1 MHHPSNVL
9 YLEVLSGVGVM
20 ILLTAWLPS
29 VLRRMRVSLPMLC
42 VGAGAL
48 LTALPDLRPLAV
60 HPLDYPRATE
70 RLSEMVVLVS
80 LMGAGLKIDRLIG
93 LRRWL
98 LTWRLLGIAM
108 PLTIV
113 LLAVLAHN
121 LLGLGVAAALL
132 IGSSLAPTDPVL
144 AADVQVGAPG
154 QEYEDEARFA
164 LTSEAGLND
173 SLAFPF
179 VNLAIVLAG
188 AGYSLADLGPWLMRD
203 VVWKLGAGVVMGYL
217 IGRVLGYLTFHL
229 PSRARLSRRGNG
241 FVAMGATC
249 LAYGLTELVGGYGFL
264 AVFIAALGLRHAC
277 RNDSYHYRL
286 HAFAEEVERLL
297 MMLLLLAFGGMI
309 AYGGLLGATDWR
321 VLLFAALALLV
332 VRPAAGML
340 SLWGAPL
347 PWWEKCVISF
357 FGIRGMGS
365 IYYMAFALDHA
376 SFTDPARLWSV
387 IGWIVLISIV
397 LHGVTVTPALQVLD
411 RWQHPRRP

>member
-1 MHHPSNVL
+1 MHPSNAL
-9 YLEVLSGVGVM
+9 YLEVLTGLGVI
-20 ILLTAWLPS
+20 ILLTAWLPM
-29 VLRRMRVSLPMLC
+29 VLRRMPLSLPIVC
-42 VGAGAL
+42 VGAGAAL
-48 LTALPDLRPLAV
+48 MGLPDLRPLAV
-60 HPLDYPRATE
+60 HPLAYPHTTE
-70 RLSEMVVLVS
+70 RLSELVVIVS
-80 LMGAGLKIDRLIG
+80 LMGAGLKIDRLLG
-93 LRRWL
+93 VRRWM

-113 LLAVLAHN
+113 LLAILAHR
-121 LLGLGVAAALL
+121 LLGLGAAAALL

-154 QEYEDEARFA
+154 EGLEDEARFA

-188 AGYSLADLGPWLMRD
+188 VDYSMGDLGPWLTHD
-203 VVWKLGAGVVMGYL
+203 VVWKLFAGVAMGYL

-229 PSRARLSRRGNG
+229 PSRAKLSRTGDG
-241 FVAMGATC
+241 FVALGATC
-249 LAYGLTELVGGYGFL
+249 LAYGLTQLVDGYGFL
-264 AVFIAALGLRHAC
+264 AVFIAALGLRHAS
-277 RNDSYHYRL
+277 RDDSYHRRL

-297 MMLLLLAFGGMI
+297 MMLLLIAFGGMI

-321 VLLFAALALLV
+321 VVLFAVLTLLV
-332 VRPAAGML
+332 VRPVAGML

-347 PWWEKCVISF
+347 PWWEKLVISF

-365 IYYMAFALDHA
+365 IYYLAFALDQA

-397 LHGVTVTPALQVLD
+397 LHGITVTPALRVLD
-411 RWQHPRRP
+411 RWQRMRRR